1 MSLMQKMLKAGS
13 IKGEIL
19 SKSKFFNEKDV
30 VQIDVPILNVAFS
43 GELDGG
49 LVSGLSVIAGL
60 SRSFKSLMCLYCMRA
75 YLNKYPDAVA
85 LLLDGEFGITK
96 EYLEANEIDSS
107 RVIHVPIENIEQ
119 LKFDLV
125 KRLEQID
132 RGDKVFIMIDSLG
145 SLSSKKE
152 VDDALDEKSV
162 ADMTRAKA
170 IRSLLRIIT
179 PQITMKDIPC
189 LIVNHIYTTQ
199 EMFSKNVISG
209 GCVVE
214 GTKIIMEDGS
224 LKCIEDIQVNDLVKT
239 LNGGKEVT
247 FIWNPNT
254 LDEGEPE
261 CYEIEFEDGYVVT
274 CSDKHKFLIGDNWV
288 QASDLVVG
296 DDVVEI

>member
-1 MSLMQKMLKAGS
+1 MQKMLKAGS